1 MPTFF
6 IYLKGKGL
14 KKRWKFPQKRGGKP
28 VSHFLDPVGSLVST
42 LLVGWL
48 LVVGHTFSKFV
59 YFECCSVVMMV
70 Y

>member
-1 MPTFF
+1 MDHLGTV
-6 IYLKGKGL
+6 LC
-14 KKRWKFPQKRGGKP
+14 
-28 VSHFLDPVGSLVST
+28 SFLDPVGSLVST

>member
-1 MPTFF
+1 MVDGALWSQPCFHN
-6 IYLKGKGL
+6 
-14 KKRWKFPQKRGGKP
+14 RWCHHSYICF
-28 VSHFLDPVGSLVST
+28 FLDPVGSLVST

-59 YFECCSVVMMV
+59 YFECCSVVLMV